1 MTGLLQR
8 LVAQAHGK
16 TSSLHPSA
24 MPPIAAAPTAGQFLD
39 PLQTGAEDS
48 SLRRPINHSR
58 FNDSAKPAQ
67 PGFAV
72 ADSPSF
78 DSARSL
84 SRLAEASGVAE
95 ASLDRP
101 SAPPTHSQALGPR
114 QPSFRE
120 PQPPG
125 QQSLFAPTSLEDVR
139 QSDLDT
145 LDRETLKLAGTSS
158 PLSRPTNL
166 NDLWAQLQPLLP
178 QQREIS
184 AMKTLSTPAQSS
196 DWLGANDTVLEQARE
211 VYVSIGRIEVR
222 ALPPA
227 TPAPQLRSERPESL
241 SLEAYLERRRGGR
254 R

>member
-16 TSSLHPSA
+16 TSSLRSSA
-24 MPPIAAAPTAGQFLD
+24 MPPMAAAPTAGQFLD
-39 PLQTGAEDS
+39 PLPTGAEDS
-48 SLRRPINHSR
+48 SLRRPINNSR

-67 PGFAV
+67 PGFAM
-72 ADSPSF
+72 ADPPSF
-78 DSARSL
+78 ESARPL

-95 ASLDRP
+95 ANLDRP

-114 QPSFRE
+114 QRSLRE

-125 QQSLFAPTSLEDVR
+125 QQSLFAPNSLEDIR

-145 LDRETLKLAGTSS
+145 LDQETLKLAGTAS

-166 NDLWAQLQPLLP
+166 DDLLAQLQPLLP
-178 QQREIS
+178 QQRQIS
-184 AMKTLSTPAQSS
+184 AMKTPSAPAQPS
-196 DWLGANDTVLEQARE
+196 DWLGANGTVLEQARQ
-211 VYVSIGRIEVR
+211 VHVSIGRIEVR

-227 TPAPQLRSERPESL
+227 TPAPQPRSERPESL
-241 SLEAYLERRRGGR
+241 SLEAYLEQRRGGR

>member
-16 TSSLHPSA
+16 TSSLRPSA
-24 MPPIAAAPTAGQFLD
+24 MPSLAAATRAGQFLD

-48 SLRRPINHSR
+48 SLRRPINHSH

-72 ADSPSF
+72 TDSPSF
-78 DSARSL
+78 ESARPL

-95 ASLDRP
+95 ASLDPP
-101 SAPPTHSQALGPR
+101 SAPSTHSQALGPR

-125 QQSLFAPTSLEDVR
+125 QQSLFTQNSLEDIR

-145 LDRETLKLAGTSS
+145 LDRETLKLAGTAS

-166 NDLWAQLQPLLP
+166 DDLLAQLQPLLP
-178 QQREIS
+178 QQRQIS
-184 AMKTLSTPAQSS
+184 ALKIPSTPAQSS
-196 DWLGANDTVLEQARE
+196 DWLGASGTVLEQARE
-211 VYVSIGRIEVR
+211 VHVSIGRIEVR

-227 TPAPQLRSERPESL
+227 TPAPQPRSERPESL
-241 SLEAYLERRRGGR
+241 SLEAYLEQRRGGKR
-254 R
+254 